1 MAGELRITPYTRQT
15 GTPGVTVSDG
25 NFRVPDQSAPFRALE
40 QAGAAISETAMRE
53 SARRDELDL
62 MKYEQALSEADTAI
76 LIGDGETP
84 GALKTQGTQ
93 AQDVTKNTLGLLDEK
108 AKSLLPELRT
118 NQARAKAQQMAAVR
132 RQDAEKRLTLHEFDQ
147 GRVADLQVTEASLTQ
162 YRNEAIAN
170 ATDPMMVDAAIARS
184 DGVIAAHGRRIGESP
199 ELTAQ
204 KIAANGSALL
214 RDVISSQLTQDPS
227 AALATY
233 KTQANRL
240 MGSDAL
246 DVERAMQPYVLD
258 IQSNALGDSDWNGT
272 APTVAVGS
280 ASVYDAIALTE
291 SGGRQ
296 FDDAGRPIRGPVT
309 SNGARAVGQFQ
320 IMPATG
326 PEAARL
332 AGEVWNESRL
342 ANDADYNARLGRAYL
357 DAQIKRFNGHIPV
370 VAAAYN
376 MGPVAAE
383 KWAAGV
389 PYQTQSG
396 KWWRP
401 KAPMDLSAMPDE
413 TRKYIGKVT
422 KRMGGRSSPNAVA
435 MPSDQTELGIA
446 EREVMAIESIEA
458 TETDMRLRE
467 GRINRVQQHALR
479 ARKLLQARQSAA
491 EVNKAEFKNNYNN
504 VVAKLSDG
512 VDVPIVDR
520 PTQEQLVAMY
530 GAEGDRMYR
539 EMNTYSAAAPAVAQ
553 LKTATVTE
561 AGAILSKFKPDP
573 KSDNYAFESK
583 FYQGLVGA
591 FAEQQKA
598 RNADPAQFLLSN
610 SKAVSEQYAGVVQGQ
625 AELMSAKT
633 PEDQQI
639 AAANM
644 AKRGQAFTDVM
655 MAEQDRLGVPYAQRK
670 LLPTQA
676 VAEITGQFDA
686 LVAEGKVADAS
697 TLIRY
702 TVGKFGDGAAVAIT
716 QLGQNAGP
724 VLRMTLEGID
734 PRTTETFIAANA
746 TGEKVLKDSMGND
759 AWNQMGKAV
768 RTQLAALDA
777 TGTSEYPAYLDM
789 TTKVAAMK
797 VRSGMDPNQAAQQ
810 AAAETINGRY
820 LFAGQPD
827 KVTYRV
833 PLATPQ
839 GNPIDAQ
846 SVVRGAEFTLDRLS
860 PADIAVGEAIPPGVP
875 VELYKQYRVE
885 RIQRTGQW
893 RTLGDESGL
902 ELQYQDD
909 AGRLIPVRNADGT
922 TLRLPWSQLQTK
934 VPREVSIANDA
945 VRATLRGTR

>member
-1 MAGELRITPYTRQT
+1 MAGELRITPYQRQA
-15 GTPGVTVSDG
+15 GTPSARVSDG
-25 NFRVPDQSAPFRALE
+25 NYRVPDQSAPFRALE
-40 QAGAAISETAMRE
+40 QAGGAIMDTAMRE

-62 MKYEQALSEADTAI
+62 MQYEQALSQADTAI
-76 LIGDGETP
+76 LIGDGEAP
-84 GALKTQGTQ
+84 GALKTQGVQ

-108 AKSLLPELRT
+108 AKSLQPELRT
-118 NQARAKAQQMAAVR
+118 AQGRAKAQQMATVR
-132 RQDAEKRLTLHEFDQ
+132 RQDAEKRLTAHEFDQ
-147 GRVADLQVTEASLTQ
+147 GRVADVQVTEASLAQ

-170 ATDPMMVDAAIARS
+170 VNDPVMVDAAIARS
-184 DGVIAAHGRRIGESP
+184 DGAIAAHGRRMGEAP

-204 KIAANGSALL
+204 KIAENGSSMLK
-214 RDVISSQLTQDPS
+214 DVISSQLTQDPT

-233 KTQANRL
+233 KAQANRL
-240 MGSDAL
+240 LGSDAL

-258 IQSNALGDSDWNGT
+258 VQSRAIGDSLYGG
-272 APTVAVGS
+272 AEPAVAVGS

-332 AGEVWNESRL
+332 AGEVWDANRL

-357 DAQIKRFNGHIPV
+357 DAQIKRFKGNIPV

-396 KWWRP
+396 KWWNP
-401 KAPMDLSAMPDE
+401 KAPMDLSAMPTE
-413 TRKYIGKVT
+413 TREYIGKVT
-422 KRMGGRSSPNAVA
+422 KRMGGSASTGQAPA
-435 MPSDQTELGIA
+435 PTTSEGIA
-446 EREVMAIESIEA
+446 AREVAAIRRADQIQDPRLRQDAITRIGFLAAQDRKLVQERE
-458 TETDMRLRE
+458 
-467 GRINRVQQHALR
+467 R
-479 ARKLLQARQSAA
+479 AM

-504 VVAKLSDG
+504 VIAKLGDG
-512 VDVPIVDR
+512 VDVPVVER

-539 EMNTYSAAAPAVAQ
+539 EMNTYSRAAPAVSQ
-553 LKTATVTE
+553 LKTATVQE
-561 AGAILSKFKPDP
+561 AGDILAKFRPNP

-583 FYQGLVGA
+583 FYEGLVGT
-591 FAEQQKA
+591 FTEQQKQ

-610 SKAVSEQYAGVVQGQ
+610 SKAVSEQYAGVVAGQ
-625 AELMSAKT
+625 AELLEAKT
-633 PEDQQI
+633 PQEQQV

-644 AKRGQAFTDVM
+644 TKRGQAFTDVM

-676 VAEITGQFDA
+676 VAEINGQFDKM
-686 LVAEGKVADAS
+686 VAEGDVAGAS
-697 TLIRY
+697 NLIRN
-702 TVGKFGDGAAVAIT
+702 TVGKFGDGAAVAIG
-716 QLGQNAGP
+716 QLGEKAGP

-746 TGEKVLKDSMGND
+746 TGEKVLKESIGND

-797 VRSGMDPNQAAQQ
+797 VRAGMTPEQAAQQ

-820 LFAGQPD
+820 LFAGTSG
-827 KVTYRV
+827 KVSYRV

-839 GNPIDAQ
+839 GKSD
-846 SVVRGAEFTLDRLS
+846 
-860 PADIAVGEAIPPGVP
+860 
-875 VELYKQYRVE
+875 
-885 RIQRTGQW
+885 
-893 RTLGDESGL
+893 
-902 ELQYQDD
+902 
-909 AGRLIPVRNADGT
+909 
-922 TLRLPWSQLQTK
+922 
-934 VPREVSIANDA
+934 
-945 VRATLRGTR
+945 